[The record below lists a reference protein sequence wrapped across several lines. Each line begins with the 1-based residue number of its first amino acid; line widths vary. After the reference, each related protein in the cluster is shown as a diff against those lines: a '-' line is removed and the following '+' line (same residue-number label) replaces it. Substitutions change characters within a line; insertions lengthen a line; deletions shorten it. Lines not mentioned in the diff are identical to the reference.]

1 MPFTLPKLPYAFH
14 DLEPAIDTLT
24 MEIHWAK
31 HHQAYINNA
40 NAALENTE
48 WASWDAEKILKNLSS
63 LPADKQTVL
72 RNNVGGHVNHSHFWK
87 TLAMP
92 GKGGYPQHHLAAAID
107 KQLGGFEKF
116 KTDFSKA
123 ALTRFG
129 SGWGWLVLKADK
141 TLAVVST
148 PNQDS
153 PVLEGAKAILGI
165 DVWEHAYYL
174 HYQNRRTDYIDAF
187 FTVVNWNVVNEIYDE
202 AMK

>member
-1 MPFTLPKLPYAFH
+1 MPFTLPKLPYDYH
-14 DLEPAIDTLT
+14 DLQPAIDTLT
-24 MEIHWAK
+24 MEIHWSK

-40 NAALENTE
+40 NTALQNTE
-48 WASWDAEKILKNLSS
+48 WESWDAEKLLHHLSS

-72 RNNVGGHVNHSHFWK
+72 RNNVGGHLNHSHFWK
-87 TLAMP
+87 TLSAP
-92 GKGGYPQHHLAAAID
+92 GKGGHPQHHLSAAID
-107 KQLGGFEKF
+107 SQLGGFDKF
-116 KTDFSKA
+116 KADFSKA

-141 TLAVVST
+141 TLAVTST

-153 PVLEGAKAILGI
+153 PLLEGNKAILGI

-187 FTVVNWNVVNEIYDE
+187 FTIINWHAVNEIYEE